1 MMDKKYNPKAI
12 AKTIDVEELYDLDVT
27 IARFILPRLMVF
39 KKHCERTPRLNMTPE
54 EWNKVLD
61 KMIYA
66 FERIACQT
74 EEDTPEYKAYIK
86 AIWNNEE
93 DLVDLK
99 RAAKASL
106 KPITEGL
113 SLYHKYYRSDE
124 ADDFDTVDDIDFV
137 SCNLEGA
144 GEYSVVGFRL
154 SGGRRRHGAYWLT
167 R

>member
-1 MMDKKYNPKAI
+1 MTNKKFNPKAI

-27 IARFILPRLMVF
+27 IAQFILPRLMVF
-39 KKHCERTPRLNMTPE
+39 KKHCERTPRVNMTQE
-54 EWNKVLD
+54 EWNEILD

-93 DLVDLK
+93 DLADLK

-106 KPITEGL
+106 KPISEGL
-113 SLYHKYYRSDE
+113 SLYHKYFRS
-124 ADDFDTVDDIDFV
+124 
-137 SCNLEGA
+137 L
-144 GEYSVVGFRL
+144 
-154 SGGRRRHGAYWLT
+154 WW
-167 R
+167 